1 LEKLWDKK
9 NLNPKVYIFV
19 RSQSA
24 AHMKPK
30 IITRS
35 LLGALLI
42 LLSCQTPGK
51 ENKPVENSQKDSL
64 EIHKHPPAG
73 AQLNE
78 VKSEAPDASTK
89 TEKGYAMPSLG
100 DGLAQSPI
108 NILSTYTEQKND
120 LKIPIAFND
129 DINAVENLGHTIQL
143 DFTGASAITIDGKSY
158 RFRQLHFHTPSEH
171 LIDGMTFPMEMHV
184 VSIAQNQ
191 KDSTKP
197 EYFVVGM
204 FFKMGRENK
213 FIREFLDSVPAEEN
227 KKVALRTGVVKL
239 VDLFSGIPKKD
250 LEAYYHYRGSLTT
263 PPYTETVNWIIKKYI
278 FEASPEQIAAIEKTE
293 GDNARHVR
301 ALYSRKVAGE

>member
-1 LEKLWDKK
+1 LEKLWDSK
-9 NLNPKVYIFV
+9 NLNKVYIFV
-19 RSQSA
+19 RSLNA

-42 LLSCQTPGK
+42 LSSCQNPGK

-64 EIHKHPPAG
+64 EIHKQPTAG
-73 AQLNE
+73 AQTNE
-78 VKSEAPDASTK
+78 VKSEAPDALTK
-89 TEKGYAMPSLG
+89 TVQGYALPSMG

-108 NILSTYTEQKND
+108 NILSSSAEQKNNG
-120 LKIPIAFND
+120 KIAIAFND

-143 DFTGASAITIDGKSY
+143 DFTGESAFTIDGKSY

-184 VSIAQNQ
+184 VCVSKNQ
-191 KDSTKP
+191 RDSTKP

-204 FFKMGRENK
+204 LFKMGQENK
-213 FIREFLDSVPAEEN
+213 FIREFLDSVPGEES
-227 KKVALRTGVVKL
+227 KKVALRPGLVKM
-239 VDLFSGIPKKD
+239 VDLFAGLPKKD

-263 PPYTETVNWIIKKYI
+263 PPYTETVNWIIRKHI
-278 FEASPEQIAAIEKTE
+278 FEASPEQIAAIEKME
-293 GDNARHVR
+293 GDNARHVH